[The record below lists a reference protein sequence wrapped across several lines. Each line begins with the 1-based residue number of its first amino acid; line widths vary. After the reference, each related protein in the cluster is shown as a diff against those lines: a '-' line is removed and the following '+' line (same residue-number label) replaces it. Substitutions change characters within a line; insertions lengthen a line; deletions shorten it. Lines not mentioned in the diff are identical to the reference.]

1 MTHPIRVLVVDDEP
15 PAREGM
21 VALLERLEGFEAIG
35 TSANGRAALEDIERL
50 DPDLVLLDIQM
61 PEMDG
66 FEVIRAVGP
75 DRMPPLV
82 FITAYDEYALRA
94 FEVNAI
100 DYLLK
105 PFDDARFAMAM
116 NRAAHVV
123 REGDLGALTRRLL
136 GVLGD
141 PVEDVTSPGPFLT
154 RIVVKKTRATLLV
167 PVEDVDWIEAA
178 DYCVRIHASGKTH
191 VVREAMHRLERRL
204 DPQHFFRAHRSGI
217 VNLDRVAEIAVSPS
231 GELVMVLHS
240 GARVRLSRSRRTELE
255 RRLGQAL

>member
-1 MTHPIRVLVVDDEP
+1 MTEPIRVLIVDDEP
-15 PAREGM
+15 PARDGM
-21 VALLERLEGFEAIG
+21 VSLLDSLVGFEAVG
-35 TSANGRAALEDIERL
+35 TSANGKAAVEDIERL

-116 NRAAHVV
+116 NRAAMIV
-123 REGDLGALTRRLL
+123 REGDLGTLTRRLL

-141 PVEDVTSPGPFLT
+141 PIEEVEQPESFLT
-154 RIVVKKTRATLLV
+154 RIVVKKTKTTLLV
-167 PVEDVDWIEAA
+167 PVEDIDWIEAA
-178 DYCVRIHASGKTH
+178 DYCVRIHTGGKTH

-204 DPQHFFRAHRSGI
+204 DPQLFFRSHRSGL
-217 VNLDRVAEIAVSPS
+217 VNLDRVEEIVTGAS
-231 GELVMVLHS
+231 GDLVMVLHG
-240 GARVRLSRSRRTELE
+240 GARVRLSRSRRTELAQ
-255 RRLGQAL
+255 RLGQPL